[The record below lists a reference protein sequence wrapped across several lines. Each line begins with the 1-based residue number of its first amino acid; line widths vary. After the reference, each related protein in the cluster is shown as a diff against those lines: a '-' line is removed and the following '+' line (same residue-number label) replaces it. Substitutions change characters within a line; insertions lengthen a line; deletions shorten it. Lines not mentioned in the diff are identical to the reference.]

1 MHYAGM
7 IQGLHSDFN
16 KIIDILIYIS
26 DLIIRQI
33 SHKTWRT
40 LKCGVSSAVV
50 LSPNINYE
58 LIVVMNNWSR
68 LRYALQQSTIS
79 QILETAM
86 VNFPILW
93 WQIMQRRKLYMS
105 R

>member
-33 SHKTWRT
+33 SHNTWRT
-40 LKCGVSSAVV
+40 LKCGVSSAGV

-58 LIVVMNNWSR
+58 LTVVMNNWSS
-68 LRYALQQSTIS
+68 LRYTLQQSTIS

-86 VNFPILW
+86 VNFPIPW
-93 WQIMQRRKLYMS
+93 WQIMQRRKLHMS